1 MLRLIVY
8 MDPVENELEKIRD
21 LLSQNPKGLTIEEI
35 SQSAPMSRPSAAKY
49 LNVMVAR
56 GQAAMRQFGRAKV
69 YSLCERVPFT
79 DMISLTSDLIMI
91 MDKNLF
97 VTQVNDQFLTFFRCN
112 KTDML
117 EKSLEFTPVGSYL
130 PLDIQTIRDV
140 IDGQILARDL
150 EVSIEGLNHYLR
162 TRIVP
167 LVFES
172 GEQGV
177 AIVMQDITLLKR
189 SQYELERRVQ
199 TRTKEL
205 VATNRSLQRE
215 IQDHKKAEKNLTL
228 SESRYRTLIETIHEG
243 IWVMDH
249 AGITT
254 FVNPTMASIL
264 GYLPEDIAGRHLFSY
279 LDEEGITAIRGALN
293 YPQQGPYRY
302 DLRLVRKDGT
312 LVHVLFSFSHLA
324 GNGNGHS
331 AIIAGVMDISDRI
344 MLEKA
349 LFQTG
354 KKLSLITSVTRH
366 DVLNLLNGLQMTAG
380 MLEDSVTEPE
390 NKKLLEKIKNTASGI
405 EMQMLFSREFKE
417 AGANLPGWV
426 DLDATLSQSL
436 IMMELDGVE
445 VENDLKGLEVYADPL
460 IRKVFPNLVD
470 NAIRHGNGVSR
481 IRFSYHGRGEDVVIT
496 CEDNGAGVHD
506 GIKTQIFNKYFGRN
520 HGLGLYLVREIL
532 SIYGLSISETGK
544 PGEGARFEILVPKGS
559 FRILQNAASTGE
571 KGSKNP
577 I

>member
-1 MLRLIVY
+1 
-8 MDPVENELEKIRD
+8 
-21 LLSQNPKGLTIEEI
+21 
-35 SQSAPMSRPSAAKY
+35 
-49 LNVMVAR
+49 MVAR
-56 GQAAMRQFGRAKV
+56 GQAAMRQYGRAKV

-97 VTQVNDQFLTFFRCN
+97 VTQVNNQFLTFFRCE
-112 KTDML
+112 KTDIL
-117 EKSLEFTPVGSYL
+117 EKSLEFTPVGGYL
-130 PLDIQTIRDV
+130 SLDIQTVRDV
-140 IDGQILARDL
+140 IDGQVMARDL
-150 EVSIEGLNHYLR
+150 EVTMEGMKHYLR

-167 LVFES
+167 LIFES

-177 AIVMQDITLLKR
+177 AIVMHDITLLKR

-205 VATNRSLQRE
+205 VAANRSLQRE
-215 IQDHKKAEKNLTL
+215 IQDHKKTEKSLTL

-249 AGITT
+249 EGITT
-254 FVNPTMASIL
+254 FVNPTMASML
-264 GYLPEDIAGRHLFSY
+264 GYLPEDIAGKHLFSY
-279 LDEEGITAIRGALN
+279 LDEEGITTIRGALN
-293 YPQQGPYRY
+293 DPQQGPCRY
-302 DLRLVRKDGT
+302 DLRLVCKDGT
-312 LVHVLFSFSHLA
+312 MVHVLFSFSHLA

-331 AIIAGVMDISDRI
+331 GIIAGVMDISDRI

-366 DVLNLLNGLQMTAG
+366 DVLNLLNGLRMTVG
-380 MLEDSVTEPE
+380 MLEDSVAEPE

-417 AGANLPGWV
+417 AGVNLPGWV
-426 DLDATLSQSL
+426 DLAATLSQSL
-436 IMMELDGVE
+436 ILMELDGVE
-445 VENDLKGLEVYADPL
+445 VENALKGLEVYADPL

-470 NAIRHGNGVSR
+470 NAIRHGNGVSK
-481 IRFSYHGRGEDVVIT
+481 IRFTYHKQGEGVVIT
-496 CEDNGAGVHD
+496 CEDNGAGVQE

-532 SIYGLSISETGK
+532 SIYGMSISETGK
-544 PGEGARFEILVPKGS
+544 PGKGARFEIMVPKGS
-559 FRILQNAASTGE
+559 FRVLQDATSTLE
-571 KGSKNP
+571 KGSNNL